1 MTLGRET
8 LTLSEERQRLD
19 TRLEELAD
27 KIVQADDPAALR
39 SVGAQI
45 ETRLS
50 GVVYLADKHGADT
63 TVVVRGLTAGDYA
76 EVEDRLAQMRE
87 EAGQEELPGAS
98 TNLFAAGG
106 LVDAPFI
113 DGDGDNPPL
122 EDRLAAVADQPVG
135 VAKWLESRVNDCTTV
150 EGNDFR
156 RLDKRIADKQTA

>member
-19 TRLEELAD
+19 TRLEDLAD
-27 KIVQADDPAALR
+27 KIVQADDPATLR

-63 TVVVRGLTAGDYA
+63 TVTVRGLTAGDYA
-76 EVEDRLAQMRE
+76 EVEDRLAQMRA

-113 DGDGDNPPL
+113 GEDNPPL

-150 EGNDFR
+150 EGNGFR
-156 RLDKRIADKQTA
+156 RLDKRIADRQTA